1 MDTNNVTKD
10 ILRKLVSLWSSLI
23 DKTDGS
29 TGSLWALRITPQD
42 ASVTSSTALAAS
54 LVVRAS
60 AGRLLIAAVYNG
72 NVGTQYIQV
81 HNAASLP
88 ANTVV
93 PLFTF
98 ALTTGAVQV
107 LNFDLTGLPCSTGI
121 VLCNSSTAATKTIGA
136 ADCWFTVTHKK

>member
-60 AGRLLIAAVYNG
+60 AGRLLTAAVYNG
-72 NVGTQYIQV
+72 NVGTQYIQI

-88 ANTVV
+88 ANGAV

-98 ALTTGAVQV
+98 TLTTGAVQV

-136 ADCWFTVTHKK
+136 NDTWFTATHKK

>member
-1 MDTNNVTKD
+1 MSTDNFKKT
-10 ILRKLVSLWSSLI
+10 ILSRILSLLSGI
-23 DKTDGS
+23 IVKTTT
-29 TGSLWALRITPQD
+29 TGNAWALK
-42 ASVTSSTALAAS
+42 VTTENPSIASSTALAAS

-60 AGRLLIAAVYNG
+60 VGRLLTAAVYNG
-72 NVGTQYIQV
+72 NVGTQYIQI

-88 ANTVV
+88 ANGAV

-98 ALTTGAVQV
+98 ALATGAVQV

-136 ADCWFTVTHKK
+136 NDTWFTATHKK